1 MLIAFE
7 AATAS
12 LPRDRVHVEY
22 FTAKDAPVMSGGFTV
37 VLARSERTIAIP
49 QGKSILD
56 ALLEAGI
63 DVPHACT
70 MGTCATCET
79 RVLDGVP
86 DHRDVVLS
94 PEEKASNEVMMIC
107 CSGCIGDRLVLDR

>member
-1 MLIAFE
+1 MLTAFE

-22 FTAKDAPVMSGGFTV
+22 FTARDAPATSGGFQV
-37 VLARSERTIAIP
+37 VLARSGRTFQIAE
-49 QGKSILD
+49 GKSILQT
-56 ALLEAGI
+56 LLEAGI
-63 DVPHACT
+63 DAPHACE

-79 RVLDGVP
+79 RVLEGIP

-94 PEEKASNEVMMIC
+94 PEERESNTTMMIC
-107 CSGCIGDRLVLDR
+107 CSGCIGERLVLDR